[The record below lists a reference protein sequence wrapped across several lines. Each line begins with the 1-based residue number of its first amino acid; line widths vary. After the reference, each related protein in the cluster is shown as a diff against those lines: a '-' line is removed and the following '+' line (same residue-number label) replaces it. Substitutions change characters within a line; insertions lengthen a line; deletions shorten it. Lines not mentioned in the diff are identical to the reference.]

1 MYSLFEFLDAIEG
14 EKVKK
19 EQPKKVIFQ
28 EHSKTTFHPDLADWQ
43 SVEYMPGLQQCEV
56 IGLIPADLLSPTEGK
71 YSSLTPEKRQERVE
85 IWSTYVRAISNAIPK
100 VDIKTH
106 WVNACERLSEARTS
120 QTPIRLK
127 ISDCMSERFVE
138 MEVIEYL
145 SSEKR
150 GDSND

>member
-100 VDIKTH
+100 RDIKTH
-106 WVNACERLSEARTS
+106 WINACERLSEARTS